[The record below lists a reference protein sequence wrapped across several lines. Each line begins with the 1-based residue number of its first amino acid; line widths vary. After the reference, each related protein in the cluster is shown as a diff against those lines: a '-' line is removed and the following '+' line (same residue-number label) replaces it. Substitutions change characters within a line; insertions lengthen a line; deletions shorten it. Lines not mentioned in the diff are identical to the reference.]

1 MLSTPRLPFL
11 TLELDDLRQV
21 LTAPQ
26 ATTFMVQAHS
36 SCFNMLVVGS
46 LRLLTEISSPKLKQA
61 NYHPREWVGGKNRV
75 SPLES
80 KMATG
85 HPSLPHHPRLHLS
98 LQQEIMFYST
108 SANRSPSNH
117 LHGASAQQLF

>member
-1 MLSTPRLPFL
+1 
-11 TLELDDLRQV
+11 
-21 LTAPQ
+21 
-26 ATTFMVQAHS
+26 
-36 SCFNMLVVGS
+36 MLVVGS
-46 LRLLTEISSPKLKQA
+46 LRLLTEISSPKLKRA
-61 NYHPREWVGGKNRV
+61 IFTRGSGWVGKNRV

-85 HPSLPHHPRLHLS
+85 HPGLPHHPRWHLS

-117 LHGASAQQLF
+117 LLGASAQQLF